1 VQNGLTKASFRRY
14 YALRASS
21 TVSRGAHDEWN
32 IFRMINERRRA
43 DAKLG
48 TPNQIPMLFDGRSIA
63 PADAELAV
71 SEGYVG
77 KCSI

>member
-1 VQNGLTKASFRRY
+1 
-14 YALRASS
+14 
-21 TVSRGAHDEWN
+21 
-32 IFRMINERRRA
+32 MINERRRA
-43 DAKLG
+43 DPKLG

-77 KCSI
+77 KCAM

>member
-1 VQNGLTKASFRRY
+1 M
-14 YALRASS
+14 RASS

-32 IFRMINERRRA
+32 IFRLINERRRA

-48 TPNQIPMLFDGRSIA
+48 TGNQIPILFDGRGVA
-63 PADAELAV
+63 PADAEASV

-77 KCSI
+77 KCAP